1 MMQMRYIRHGPEQQQ
16 KGIFQMKKSNTK
28 RIVGIGLFTAIVI
41 VLQLISM
48 ALRFGTFS
56 ITLVLIPVV
65 VGAALY
71 GVGAGAW
78 LGLVFGFAVLI
89 SGDASSFMLVH
100 PLGTVL
106 TVLCKGAAAGLVSGA
121 VYRLLEKKSVT
132 LAVAVASVLCPIT
145 NTGVFLLGCKLF
157 FMPTITQWAQSM
169 GFESVGA
176 YIIGGLVGINFLI
189 EFVINVVLNPAVV
202 RLISFGKKK

>member
-1 MMQMRYIRHGPEQQQ
+1 MR
-16 KGIFQMKKSNTK
+16 KSNTK

-41 VLQLISM
+41 VLQLVSM

-56 ITLVLIPVV
+56 ITLVLVPVV

-89 SGDASSFMLVH
+89 SGDAASFMVVH

-106 TVLCKGAAAGLVSGA
+106 TVLCKGTAAGFASGLA
-121 VYRLLEKKSVT
+121 YRLLSKKSIT
-132 LAVAVASVLCPIT
+132 LAVAVASVLSPVV
-145 NTGVFLLGCKLF
+145 NTGVFLIGCGLF
-157 FMPTITQWAQSM
+157 FMPTITQWAQAM
-169 GFESVGA
+169 GFASVGG
-176 YIIGGLVGINFLI
+176 YIVGGLVGINFLI
-189 EFVINVVLNPAVV
+189 EFAINVLLNPAVV
-202 RLISFGKKK
+202 RLIKLGKKK

>member
-1 MMQMRYIRHGPEQQQ
+1 
-16 KGIFQMKKSNTK
+16 MKKTNTK
-28 RIVGIGLFTAIVI
+28 QIVGIGLFTAIVI

-89 SGDASSFMLVH
+89 SGDAAAFMVVH

-106 TVLCKGAAAGLVSGA
+106 TVLCKGAAAGLLSGL

-132 LAVAVASVLCPIT
+132 LAVAVASVLCPIV

-157 FMPTITQWAQSM
+157 FMPTITEWAAGM

-176 YIIGGLVGINFLI
+176 YMIGGLVGINFII
-189 EFVINVVLNPAVV
+189 EFAINVLLNPAVV
-202 RLISFGKKK
+202 RLIRLGKKK

>member
-1 MMQMRYIRHGPEQQQ
+1 
-16 KGIFQMKKSNTK
+16 MKKTNTK
-28 RIVGIGLFTAIVI
+28 QIVGIGLFTAIVI

-89 SGDASSFMLVH
+89 SGDAAAFMVVH

-106 TVLCKGAAAGLVSGA
+106 TVLCKGAAAGLISGL

-132 LAVAVASVLCPIT
+132 LAVAVASVLCPIV
-145 NTGVFLLGCKLF
+145 NTGIFLLGSAVF
-157 FMPTITQWAQSM
+157 FMPHAQAIGEM
-169 GFESVGA
+169 VGVDKAGFGVFIALAFGNF
-176 YIIGGLVGINFLI
+176 IIEVLMNGLLSPV
-189 EFVINVVLNPAVV
+189 FVRILKIVKL
-202 RLISFGKKK
+202 KK

>member
-1 MMQMRYIRHGPEQQQ
+1 MR
-16 KGIFQMKKSNTK
+16 KTNTK
-28 RIVGIGLFTAIVI
+28 NVVGIGLFTAIVI

-71 GVGAGAW
+71 GVGAGVW

-89 SGDASSFMLVH
+89 SGDAASFMVVH

-121 VYRLLEKKSVT
+121 AYKLLERKSVT
-132 LAVAVASVLCPIT
+132 LAVAVAGALCPIA

-157 FMPTITQWAQSM
+157 FMPTITQWAAAL

-176 YIIGGLVGINFLI
+176 YIVGGLVGINFII

-202 RLISFGKKK
+202 RLISLGKKK

>member
-1 MMQMRYIRHGPEQQQ
+1 MR
-16 KGIFQMKKSNTK
+16 KSNTK

-41 VLQLISM
+41 VLQLVSM

-89 SGDASSFMLVH
+89 SGDAASFMVVH

-106 TVLCKGAAAGLVSGA
+106 TVLCKGAAAGFVSGFA
-121 VYRLLEKKSVT
+121 YRLLEKKSVT
-132 LAVAVASVLCPIT
+132 LAVAVASVLSPIT
-145 NTGVFLLGCKLF
+145 NTGVFLIGCSLF
-157 FMPTITQWAQSM
+157 FMPTITQWAQAM
-169 GFESVGA
+169 GFQTVGA

-189 EFVINVVLNPAVV
+189 EFAINVLLNPAVV
-202 RLISFGKKK
+202 RLIKLGKKK